1 MARPIKSLELH
12 YPTIQFLIK
21 LYNIYI
27 CRYNYVYT
35 FFNYYEYL
43 GCMTLVVV
51 SQMHFMQPHKTTL
64 IAALSVW
71 LSWCCSG
78 YHTLLVLGDV
88 C

>member
-1 MARPIKSLELH
+1 MARPIKGLELH
-12 YPTIQFLIK
+12 YPMIQFLIK
-21 LYNIYI
+21 LYNIYKYI
-27 CRYNYVYT
+27 YT
-35 FFNYYEYL
+35 FFNDYDYL

-64 IAALSVW
+64 IPALSAW

-78 YHTLLVLGDV
+78 YHIPLVLGDV